1 MATLT
6 IRLPDDKHA
15 RLKDLA
21 KHRFMSVN
29 KLIEEL
35 STLALAELDNEVR
48 FRALAAQGDSA
59 RGLELL
65 DRLDRLDQHFGS
77 TSKPAPPAATARGMG
92 PLSSRGGHP

>member
-6 IRLPDDKHA
+6 IRLPDDQHA

-21 KHRFMSVN
+21 KHRGISVN

-35 STLALAELDNEVR
+35 STLALAEFDNEVR
-48 FRALAAQGDSA
+48 FRALAAEGDPA

-65 DRLDRLDQHFGS
+65 DRLDRHFGS
-77 TSKPAPPAATARGMG
+77 TPG
-92 PLSSRGGHP
+92 